1 MLISVEKNMII
12 GIIAAENAEMS
23 AIKNTMLNVSEE
35 KIYNL
40 NFIKGTIENK
50 NCVLVECGVGKV
62 NAARTTQIMIDKY
75 NVDIVINVGS
85 AGALINE
92 LNIEDIVIG
101 KELVQHDFDITGA
114 GNYEL
119 GEIAR
124 VGKFFKSDERI
135 VKLCEQT
142 INELKNKDFNI
153 KIGRIA
159 TGDWFAHIPEKS
171 KQIQQEFEADCIEME
186 GAAIAQVCFLD
197 KIPFL
202 VIRGISDTPNGNNE
216 IDFHTYLEIVSKRV
230 AEILKNL
237 MLKI

>member
-1 MLISVEKNMII
+1 MII
-12 GIIAAENAEMS
+12 GIIAAEKAEMI
-23 AIKNTMLNVSEE
+23 AIKNTMKNVLEE

-40 NFIKGTIENK
+40 NFIKGTIEN
-50 NCVLVECGVGKV
+50 NSCVLVECGVGKV

-75 NVDIVINVGS
+75 EVNIVINIGA
-85 AGALINE
+85 AGALTNE

-101 KELVQHDFDITGA
+101 KELVQHDFDVTGA

-119 GEIAR
+119 GEVCR
-124 VGKFFKSDERI
+124 VGKFFKSDEKL
-135 VKLCEQT
+135 VKLCEET
-142 INELKNKDFNI
+142 INEFKDKNFNI

-159 TGDWFAHIPEKS
+159 TGDWFAHIPERA
-171 KQIQQEFEADCIEME
+171 KQIQKEFNADCIEME

-197 KIPFL
+197 NVPFL

-237 MLKI
+237 ILKIQ